1 MSNLIL
7 KIYLNK
13 NRNSWLP
20 HIFLFHILGRGV
32 QLELKGEGDVWLE
45 CLSKYAVFVQS
56 HYLDWMAKKQPGVV
70 VHKISPTVSSDF
82 IFLLEKK
89 NNL

>member
-1 MSNLIL
+1 MYFIKNL
-7 KIYLNK
+7 
-13 NRNSWLP
+13 NSWFANIY
-20 HIFLFHILGRGV
+20 IFLHILGRGV

-82 IFLLEKK
+82 IF
-89 NNL
+89 